1 MALIRPAVALDPRR
15 FGRRPLFG
23 PQAELNVRP
32 SALNEDL
39 RLFAMTFAAGFL
51 FISLL
56 IA

>member
-1 MALIRPAVALDPRR
+1 MYSVRPAIGLNSRR
-15 FGRRPLFG
+15 FGKRLRSV
-23 PQAELNVRP
+23 QAAP
-32 SALNEDL
+32 SRANSLAEDI